1 MKVVYIKDPYVV
13 VAEPYMIQ
21 IGRTGFNLE
30 TVAIPTIYG
39 RALLGPDVQ
48 FLDCSW
54 NRVKCRLDTPS
65 ERLRNI
71 LDRFFDDVFND
82 KEGAEKVAEFLFSH
96 LGHWI
101 DVAEARASKVAKGLE
116 RIDFPALLCDFRRM
130 YPGER
135 KVEDALHYTYE
146 RVHES
151 DNDGIRYLIRTKFK
165 DFLEEEPHE

>member
-1 MKVVYIKDPYVV
+1 MV
-13 VAEPYMIQ
+13 Q
-21 IGRTGFNLE
+21 IGKTGFKFE
-30 TVAIPTIYG
+30 TVVIPTMYG

-48 FLDCSW
+48 FLDCAW
-54 NRVKCRLDTPS
+54 NIVKCRLDTPS
-65 ERLRNI
+65 ERLRCI
-71 LDRFFDDVFND
+71 LDRFFDATFND

-101 DVAEARASKVAKGLE
+101 DVAEARARKVAEGLDC
-116 RIDFPALLCDFRRM
+116 IGFPELLRDFRRM

-135 KVEDALHYTYE
+135 KVEDALHYVYE